1 MSTRGKRDQRSN
13 AGLGGYAAALVVL
26 FASLALALMGW
37 RLVESHLRRSALV
50 QAGQDSNQLPWG
62 SSPGAQFLLG
72 GLGVSFVVFGTAL
85 FAEALRR
92 RQSVPAAEA
101 SSRLGAL
108 LDACPD
114 AMFTFDE
121 RGRIGACN
129 AATQEIF
136 GLEREALVGRRISEL
151 APDLPLPAGRNGALG
166 SMLPLEQPDSPTPY
180 RCAVPRPGGSPLNVE
195 VWIRQLHTEGRALF
209 AAAVRRAAGNRPAE
223 AASREA
229 EQMFHL
235 VACAVSDGLWDWNL
249 KSQKIAFSGRWKT
262 MLGHSEQEINDRPE
276 EWFERIH
283 REDRED
289 FQSRMLSHLQGRLQ
303 HFECEHRMLH
313 RDGGYLWVLTRAVAV
328 RDLAGHAIRIVGSQA
343 DITARKSVERRLLRA
358 ALHDPLTGLPNRS
371 YFMQQIE
378 NAHHRGGEHPDY
390 VFALLFLDVDRFKRV
405 NDSLGH
411 GVGDELLISVAK
423 RLERCV
429 RPGDV
434 VARIGGDEFAI
445 LLSGLK
451 DRKEVTRVAERI
463 QTELAKPHQAAGQE
477 IFVAVSIG
485 IALSTGSSEK
495 PDDLVRHADA
505 AMHRAKSRGKAR
517 FELFDSN
524 VHSGATSAL
533 HVETALRRALEN
545 RELLIHYQPIVSLA
559 SGKITSCEALI
570 RWQHPER
577 GMILPAGFIAEAEES
592 GLISPISEW
601 LLQEACGQAQAWR
614 EAGLPPIRV
623 SINISP
629 KFLKEPQFLGAVTAA
644 LAASGLEPSLLQ
656 LELTESA
663 LMENSDAT
671 VRPLIELYTKGV
683 HVALDDFGTGYS
695 SLIYLRRYPINSLKI
710 DESLVRNIAADP
722 GDAAIASGLI
732 ALAHSL
738 DMRVIVEGVE
748 TAEQL
753 AFLRAKH
760 CDEVQGYFLSPPLDT
775 ADFFQLLKNG
785 NDLESLLSRQAGA
798 AHA

>member
-1 MSTRGKRDQRSN
+1 
-13 AGLGGYAAALVVL
+13 
-26 FASLALALMGW
+26 MGW
-37 RLVESHLRRSALV
+37 RVIESHLRWIAL
-50 QAGQDSNQLPWG
+50 QQPGQDSNPAAWG
-62 SSPGAQFLLG
+62 TSPGMLFLLA
-72 GLGVSFVVFGTAL
+72 GLGVSFIVFGVAL
-85 FAEALRR
+85 LVEALRR
-92 RQSVPAAEA
+92 RQAFPPGESGQSSEVT
-101 SSRLGAL
+101 SRLHAL
-108 LDACPD
+108 LDVCPD
-114 AMFTFDE
+114 AMLTLDE
-121 RGRIGACN
+121 RGRIQSCN
-129 AATQEIF
+129 TATQAIL
-136 GLEREALVGRRISEL
+136 GLDREALLGRRIRDL
-151 APDLPLPAGRNGALG
+151 APDFPFPSGGNGTAGALFSWIQTDSAAPSRCLIPRRQGPPLNAEVWLRPLHGAGR
-166 SMLPLEQPDSPTPY
+166 P
-180 RCAVPRPGGSPLNVE
+180 
-195 VWIRQLHTEGRALF
+195 LF
-209 AAAVRRAAGNRPAE
+209 AAALRRIAADRPAE
-223 AASREA
+223 PALREA
-229 EQMFHL
+229 EQMFNL

-249 KSQKIAFSGRWKT
+249 KSQRIAFSQRWKT

-283 REDRED
+283 RDDRED
-289 FQSRMLSHLQGRLQ
+289 FQSRMLGHLQGRSQ

-313 RDGGYLWVLTRAVAV
+313 RDGSYVWVLTRAVAV

-343 DITARKSVERRLLRA
+343 DITPRKSMERRLVRA
-358 ALHDPLTGLPNRS
+358 ALHDALTGLPNRS
-371 YFMQQIE
+371 YFMQQLE
-378 NAHHRGGEHPDY
+378 NAHQRGGEHPDF

-463 QTELAKPHQAAGQE
+463 QVDLAKPHRAAEQE

-485 IALSTGSSEK
+485 IALSAGGSEQPS
-495 PDDLVRHADA
+495 DLVRHADA

-517 FELFDSN
+517 FELFDSD
-524 VHSGATSAL
+524 VHSDATAAL

-577 GMILPAGFIAEAEES
+577 GMILPSDFIAIAEES

-629 KFLKEPQFLGAVTAA
+629 RFVKEPQFLGAVTSA

-671 VRPLIELYTKGV
+671 VRPLVELYTKGV

-695 SLIYLRRYPINSLKI
+695 SLVYLRRYPISSLKV
-710 DESLVRNIAADP
+710 DETLVRNIATDP

-760 CDEVQGYFLSPPLDT
+760 CDEVQGYFLSAALDT
-775 ADFFQLLKNG
+775 EAFFQLLKNG
-785 NDLESLLSRQAGA
+785 NDLESLLSNRADA